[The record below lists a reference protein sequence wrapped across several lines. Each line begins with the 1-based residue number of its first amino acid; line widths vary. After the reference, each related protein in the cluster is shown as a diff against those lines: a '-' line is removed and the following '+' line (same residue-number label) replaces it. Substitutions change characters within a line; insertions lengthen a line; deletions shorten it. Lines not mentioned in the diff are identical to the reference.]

1 MPSCS
6 TIIFTILGVNTLV
19 LVLKPNSRSFSTNL
33 GERGIPMEGF
43 RLEGPPRPVL
53 YLDFELSDKQFEK
66 RYSEAER
73 EGFEPNAPICS
84 ISVIYK
90 NSFL

>member
-1 MPSCS
+1 
-6 TIIFTILGVNTLV
+6 
-19 LVLKPNSRSFSTNL
+19 
-33 GERGIPMEGF
+33 MEGF